1 MNFFNNLKVGTKILS
16 GFIIILTLMGIVGG
30 LAIFQFIQVKNTL
43 TDLTDNLAKDQY
55 LSEQLVA
62 HILLVRFYANQF
74 IRGHKHE
81 SLARFKEEFAHF
93 EELLAKADIDITK
106 DERVKMLTDIKAK
119 AQAYRKNFQQ
129 VVQLMDKRDKT
140 LLEILNVQGPLAED
154 KLEQLRESAFQAND
168 AIASFYAGNAQRAL
182 LLIRLNVFKYLEE
195 GEKKWI
201 EKFEKH
207 YQEAQMAFD
216 KLNEE
221 LQDVTRRQLAQTA
234 RIAIEK
240 YHQGFTGLQADY
252 SKQNQIIETQLNVIG
267 PQVRKTASKM
277 SDSVTDDF
285 DSANQKT
292 HGLVD
297 QTRWQLF
304 MTMMIAILMG
314 VGFALIISR
323 SITVPL
329 GRVIEMSH
337 KIAKGNM
344 NQIVDIQSSHKM
356 KQLISRQD
364 EIGNIGRA
372 YDTLANYFKS
382 IIDDLVQVSQ
392 GLMKGDLR
400 VIPQAEYQG
409 DFAQIKTALQTALS
423 NLQLVVEDIVQMS
436 KKLLVDSKQRV
447 VAKAEY
453 HGDFKPIKDALE
465 TASLKLVKTN
475 TQNLIQDWLKTGQTQ
490 LNDKISGEQ
499 DMVQLAKNIITFL
512 ATYLEMPVGLF
523 YLFEET
529 KNDKKPR
536 LKLIA
541 SYAYNHRTG
550 VSCEFLVGEGLV
562 GQAALE
568 KKEIL
573 ITKVP
578 DNYYVRIRSGLGQA
592 LPRTVIVYPFSYEDS
607 LKGVIELASFK
618 TISDTQRAF
627 LTQVMPNIGIAVNS
641 AESRFRVQILLEESQ
656 SQAEELQSQQEELQS
671 QQEELRYTN
680 EELEGRTKDLEQQK
694 EDIRQKN
701 LALEQTQ
708 VEMKKAKEAIETKA
722 KELELASQYKSDFLA
737 NMSHE
742 LRTPL
747 NSLLIL
753 AQLLANNKTGNLN
766 EKQVE
771 YAQTI
776 HSAGS
781 DLLTLINEILD
792 LSKVEAGKIEM
803 LMEEAVL
810 RDLVATIDQK
820 FRHLAEDKGLDFQIT
835 VADGLPP
842 VINTDQQRLKQIL
855 NNLLSNAFKFTSTGE
870 VRLALQYPDNKDD
883 MAAMGLESA
892 KTLAFSVSDTGIGI
906 PKDKQM
912 LIFEAF
918 QQVDGTTSRRFGG
931 TGLGLSISRQ
941 LARLLG
947 GEIKL
952 SSEEGRG
959 STFILYL
966 PETFSTP
973 STPNKTASLPSPLFE
988 GQSNSPTPLSIGTEY
1003 SSDTLK
1009 HFDNRPHIADDRDI
1023 LTEEDKSLLVIED
1036 DRKFSRILMQ
1046 LAREKAFKCIIAEE
1060 GKTGLQL
1067 AEKYR
1072 PSAIILDIGLPQM
1085 DGCRVM
1091 EILKENPNTRHIPV
1105 HFMSASDQKQDAK
1118 KMGAIGY
1125 SVKPINMTEIGEAFK
1140 KIESFITKTTQNV
1153 LVFVDNEER
1162 QQAILKIVGG
1172 EDIQLTTVA
1181 TTTRALQE
1189 LELTLFDC
1197 MILDVDVEE
1206 QSGLKILEQRQS
1218 ENSFSQTPVIIYA
1231 ERKLTP
1237 DEETSLQRYADN
1249 ITIKTVSSPER
1260 LLDEATLFLHQ
1271 VETRLPNDKQ
1281 EMLQM
1286 VHDREAILAHKKVLI
1301 VDDDMRN
1308 SFALTTALEEKEMTI
1323 VIAENGKEALTK
1335 LEQHEDIRI
1344 VLMDIMMPEMDGYEA
1359 IKEIRKRPHFR
1370 QLPIIALT
1378 AKAMKGDRIKC
1389 LDAGANDYLAK
1400 PVDTDKLLSLIR
1412 IWLYK

>member
-1 MNFFNNLKVGTKILS
+1 MKNASSSTQLNTEKSFFFRSIRNKLILIFIAISFIPLAIVGGVAMIQLYVAKTAANEVSENYLPSIINLNNAALALTHIVKAQKNHIIAPDDATMKALEDKIKVFQETITNALTGFNRALDKGKETEAFEKFQLVLNDFLRLNSQVILFSKANDDDKAQALSVGEANNLFQETFDLIKIMLETNIVGSKNAQIAANTAFQTGS
-16 GFIIILTLMGIVGG
+16 ILTLIVSIV
-30 LAIFQFIQVKNTL
+30 AIIIVIIIAVLIANSIAKPIL
-43 TDLTDNLAKDQY
+43 TMTNIARQ
-55 LSEQLVA
+55 
-62 HILLVRFYANQF
+62 
-74 IRGHKHE
+74 
-81 SLARFKEEFAHF
+81 LARGNLNLTVDSKSGN
-93 EELLAKADIDITK
+93 
-106 DERVKMLTDIKAK
+106 DEIG
-119 AQAYRKNFQQ
+119 
-129 VVQLMDKRDKT
+129 LM
-140 LLEILNVQGPLAED
+140 A
-154 KLEQLRESAFQAND
+154 SAFQ
-168 AIASFYAGNAQRAL
+168 
-182 LLIRLNVFKYLEE
+182 E
-195 GEKKWI
+195 
-201 EKFEKH
+201 
-207 YQEAQMAFD
+207 
-216 KLNEE
+216 
-221 LQDVTRRQLAQTA
+221 
-234 RIAIEK
+234 
-240 YHQGFTGLQADY
+240 
-252 SKQNQIIETQLNVIG
+252 
-267 PQVRKTASKM
+267 
-277 SDSVTDDF
+277 
-285 DSANQKT
+285 
-292 HGLVD
+292 
-297 QTRWQLF
+297 
-304 MTMMIAILMG
+304 MIANL
-314 VGFALIISR
+314 R
-323 SITVPL
+323 
-329 GRVIEMSH
+329 
-337 KIAKGNM
+337 K
-344 NQIVDIQSSHKM
+344 IVDDVA
-356 KQLISRQD
+356 L
-364 EIGNIGRA
+364 
-372 YDTLANYFKS
+372 
-382 IIDDLVQVSQ
+382 VSQ
-392 GLMKGDLR
+392 GLMKGNLR
-400 VIPQAEYQG
+400 ITPKAEYQG

-423 NLQLVVEDIVQMS
+423 NLQLVVEDIVQIS
-436 KKLLVDSKQRV
+436 QGLVDGKQQV
-447 VAKAEY
+447 IAKAEY
-453 HGDFKPIKDALE
+453 HGDFLPIKESLE
-465 TASLKLVKTN
+465 TASVKLAETTAQNN
-475 TQNLIQDWLKTGQTQ
+475 TQNWLKTGQTQ
-490 LNDKISGEQ
+490 LNNKMSGEQ
-499 DMVQLAKNIITFL
+499 DIAQLAKNVITFL

-523 YLFEET
+523 YLFKEG
-529 KNDKKPR
+529 KNEKKPH

-541 SYAYNHRTG
+541 SYAYTHRTG
-550 VSCEFLVGEGLV
+550 VSSQFLVGEGLV

-578 DNYYVRIRSGLGQA
+578 DNYYVRIRSGLGKA
-592 LPRTVIVYPFSYEDS
+592 LPRTVIVHPFLYENT

-618 TISDTQRAF
+618 TISDGQRAF
-627 LTQVMPNIGIAVNS
+627 LTQIMPNIGIAVNS
-641 AESRFRVQILLEESQ
+641 AESRSRVQLLLEESQ

-680 EELEGRTKDLEQQK
+680 ETLEGRTTDLERQK

-708 VEMKKAKEAIETKA
+708 MEMKNAKEAIETKA
-722 KELELASQYKSDFLA
+722 KELELASQYKSEFLA

-753 AQLLANNKTGNLN
+753 AQLLANNKKGNLN

-792 LSKVEAGKIEM
+792 LSKVEAGKIEV
-803 LMEEAVL
+803 LMEDAVL

-820 FRHLAEDKGLDFQIT
+820 FRHIAEDKGLDFQIT
-835 VADGLPP
+835 VADGLPS
-842 VINTDQQRLKQIL
+842 VINTDQQRLKQII

-870 VRLALQYPDNKDD
+870 IRLALQYPDNKED
-883 MAAMGLESA
+883 MALMGIESA
-892 KTLAFSVSDTGIGI
+892 KTLTFSVSDTGIGI

-947 GEIKL
+947 GDIKL
-952 SSEEGRG
+952 YSEEGKG
-959 STFILYL
+959 STFTLYL
-966 PETFSTP
+966 PETLP
-973 STPNKTASLPSPLFE
+973 TPNKTALLPPPLFE
-988 GQSNSPTPLSIGTEY
+988 GQSNSPTPLPIGTEY

-1023 LTEEDKSLLVIED
+1023 FTEEDKSLLVIED
-1036 DRKFSRILMQ
+1036 DRKFSSILMQ

-1091 EILKENPNTRHIPV
+1091 ERLKENPNTRHIPV
-1105 HFMSASDQKQDAK
+1105 HFMSASDQAQDAK

-1125 SVKPINMTEIGEAFK
+1125 SLKPINMTEIGEAFK
-1140 KIESFITKTTQNV
+1140 QIESFITKTTKNI

-1172 EDIQLTTVA
+1172 EDIQVTTVA
-1181 TTTRALQE
+1181 TSIRVFQE
-1189 LELTLFDC
+1189 LELTHFDC
-1197 MILDVDVEE
+1197 MILDVDVEQ
-1206 QSGLKILEQRQS
+1206 QSALKILEQRQS
-1218 ENSFSQTPVIIYA
+1218 ENRFSQMPVIIYA
-1231 ERKLTP
+1231 ERKLTQ

-1249 ITIKTVSSPER
+1249 LTIKTVCSPEH

-1271 VETRLPNDKQ
+1271 VETRLSSDKQ
-1281 EMLQM
+1281 QMLQM
-1286 VHDREAILAHKKVLI
+1286 VHDRETILAHKKVLI

-1308 SFALTTALEEKEMTI
+1308 SFALTTALEEKDMII

-1335 LEQHEDIRI
+1335 LEQHEDITI